1 MDFKNSQKRF
11 RFPTAADPFKPKS
24 KPKLEYGR
32 KMSRESQ
39 KRFRFPTAA
48 DPFKPKPKPK
58 LECGRK
64 MSRESQ
70 IMIIFVA
77 TLYEKTLTKIW
88 LF

>member
-1 MDFKNSQKRF
+1 MDFKN
-11 RFPTAADPFKPKS
+11 
-24 KPKLEYGR
+24 
-32 KMSRESQ
+32 SQ

-70 IMIIFVA
+70 IMIFVA
-77 TLYEKTLTKIW
+77 TLYEKTLTKICQ
-88 LF
+88 F